1 MRANIHTRFKGIFVK
16 TTKRQ
21 KDIIDASI
29 ELIAEKGIQELT
41 IKNLSK
47 KIGIVESAIYRH
59 FKSKMD
65 ILLSILSLFRDS
77 KEAMNQE
84 LSELSAGASEKLKQM
99 LQKRFTFFAANP
111 AIAAVIFSEE
121 LFRNDRRLSDFVY
134 KIMQYNQQVIVSLLE
149 NGQKSGEFR
158 DDVAPKELA
167 FMITGALRLVVT
179 QWRIA
184 EYSFDLLEEG
194 ECLWKTIEVL
204 IKK

>member
-1 MRANIHTRFKGIFVK
+1 MK

-65 ILLSILSLFRDS
+65 ILISILSLFRES
-77 KEAMNQE
+77 KEMMNK
-84 LSELSAGASEKLKQM
+84 ELSALEADYTEKLKQM
-99 LQKRFTFFAANP
+99 LQKRFTFFSSNP

-134 KIMQYNQQVIVSLLE
+134 KIMQYNQKVIIDILE
-149 NGQKSGEFR
+149 NGQQIGEFR
-158 DDVAPKELA
+158 DDVPAKELA

-184 EYSFDLLEEG
+184 DYSFDLQEEG
-194 ECLWKTIEVL
+194 RRLWKTIEIL
-204 IKK
+204 IQK

>member
-1 MRANIHTRFKGIFVK
+1 MKA
-16 TTKRQ
+16 TKRQ

-65 ILLSILSLFRDS
+65 ILLSILSLFRES

-84 LSELSAGASEKLKQM
+84 LDNLSAGPAEKLEQM
-99 LQKRFTFFAANP
+99 LQKRFAFFAANP

-134 KIMQYNQQVIVSLLE
+134 KIMQYNQKVIVSLLE
-149 NGQKSGEFR
+149 NGQASGAFR
-158 DDVAPKELA
+158 NDVAAQELA

-184 EYSFDLLEEG
+184 DYGFDLQEEG
-194 ECLWKTIEVL
+194 QRLCKTIEVL

>member
-1 MRANIHTRFKGIFVK
+1 MK

-65 ILLSILSLFRDS
+65 ILLSILSLFRES

-84 LSELSAGASEKLKQM
+84 LDKLSAGPAEKLEQM
-99 LQKRFTFFAANP
+99 LQKRFAFFAANP

-134 KIMQYNQQVIVSLLE
+134 KIMQYNQKVIVSLLE
-149 NGQKSGEFR
+149 NGQKNGAFR
-158 DDVAPKELA
+158 NDVAAKELA

-184 EYSFDLLEEG
+184 EYGFDLQEEG
-194 ECLWKTIEVL
+194 QRLCKTIEVL

>member
-1 MRANIHTRFKGIFVK
+1 MK

-21 KDIIDASI
+21 KDMIDASI

-194 ECLWKTIEVL
+194 ERLWKTIEVL